1 MGMIRDHP
9 ELALFL
15 SLAAGY
21 LLGKLRVG
29 PITLGGICGTLIVS
43 LLLGTQHVSVGD
55 DVRSVFF
62 ALFIFSLGYMAGP
75 SSSPTSTG
83 AACAS
88 SCSAWSSWSA
98 CSASPSA
105 SPSPST
111 WTWAPPPASSPV
123 PPPSRPWSARPPRR
137 SASSTG

>member
-1 MGMIRDHP
+1 MGIIRDHP

-43 LLLGTQHVSVGD
+43 LLLGTQHVSVDD

-62 ALFIFSLGYMAGP
+62 ALFIEVLLRGYP
-75 SSSPTSTG
+75 RV
-83 AACAS
+83 
-88 SCSAWSSWSA
+88 SARGEDE
-98 CSASPSA
+98 
-105 SPSPST
+105 
-111 WTWAPPPASSPV
+111 APPEQGRESR
-123 PPPSRPWSARPPRR
+123 SRPQDGSAH
-137 SASSTG
+137 ASNRWRFGTSWGGSI